1 MFIYPFQILFPQ
13 SLLRLPTSFPVIA
26 NWNQQAAAKLGL
38 IQCPLNFW
46 LLLEQKCWLDKW
58 DLSRLFRNSNWFLN
72 SNMRKT
78 VHRLSDEVS
87 MPVACNR
94 LFRVH
99 LKFFLLIPLIP
110 LVKIKSFHLRTA
122 LFFSPNYVSFAL
134 PVQQLHRLVMKDTRR
149 MLGTPL
155 VWHLSI
161 QLSAK

>member
-1 MFIYPFQILFPQ
+1 
-13 SLLRLPTSFPVIA
+13 
-26 NWNQQAAAKLGL
+26 
-38 IQCPLNFW
+38 
-46 LLLEQKCWLDKW
+46 
-58 DLSRLFRNSNWFLN
+58 
-72 SNMRKT
+72 MRKT

-110 LVKIKSFHLRTA
+110 LVKIKSFHLRTV

-155 VWHLSI
+155 V
-161 QLSAK
+161 